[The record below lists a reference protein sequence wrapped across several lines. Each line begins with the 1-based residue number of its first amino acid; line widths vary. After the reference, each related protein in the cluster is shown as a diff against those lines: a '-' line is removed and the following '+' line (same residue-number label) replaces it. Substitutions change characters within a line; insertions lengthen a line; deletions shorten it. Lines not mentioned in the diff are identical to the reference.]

1 MGEAGAVYLP
11 ERLHVVRISLKKLR
25 YAVELRAEIAGEK
38 RSDDLRTLKRA
49 QDLLG
54 RMHDRQMLIGRVRQ
68 VQAALTPPDSAAWD
82 ALDTVIN
89 SLEDDCRHLHARYM
103 RMRPALAAVCGQ
115 SIARPST
122 TSARRGQAAPRR
134 AAS

>member
-25 YAVELRAEIAGEK
+25 YAVELRAEIAGAK

-54 RMHDRQMLIGRVRQ
+54 QMHDRQMLIGRVRQ
-68 VQAALTPPDSAAWD
+68 VQASLTPPDSAAWD
-82 ALDTVIN
+82 ALDTVMDG
-89 SLEDDCRHLHARYM
+89 LEDDCRRLHARYM
-103 RMRPALAAVCGQ
+103 RMRQALAAICDE
-115 SIARPST
+115 SIARPSAA
-122 TSARRGQAAPRR
+122 SPRRAAAAPRR